1 MDQLGKYAFIVGVV
15 IAVLAAFVTF
25 DWVWILLA
33 VLGLVV
39 GFLNVSAAEGRG
51 FVIAAIGLLMST
63 TALQGLPAIGELLTT
78 ILSNLAAFI
87 SPALLVVALKS
98 LFETA
103 KD

>member
-1 MDQLGKYAFIVGVV
+1 IVGVV

-33 VLGLVV
+33 ILGLVV
-39 GFLNVSAAEGRG
+39 GFLNVSAAESRG
-51 FVIAAIGLLMST
+51 FLIAAIGLLMST
-63 TALQGLPAIGELLTT
+63 TALQGLPTIGELLTT